1 MPIVGNFT
9 PLTTATTAVP
19 LHKKNHYKQKI
30 FYNMKN
36 VIYLVT
42 GAAGFLGSN
51 ICTQL
56 LERGE
61 RVRAFVLEGDKAAQ
75 YLPKEVEIVYG
86 NLCDK
91 SSLKPFFSVNEGET
105 TVCIHVASMV
115 TVNPYYRKALLDV
128 NVGGTANIIDLC
140 LEHAE
145 CQKLVYVG
153 STGAIPELPH
163 GQLISE
169 VEYVNLDEVEGWY
182 SKSKAMATNNVY
194 TAIRERGL
202 KACVVYPTGIMG
214 PNDFSCSETTSTI
227 IKIIKGEMAAGIDG
241 SFNMV
246 DVRDLAAG
254 CIAAAD
260 KGHIGEGYILGNEV
274 IRFKTMSKI
283 ISQEAGCKPV
293 KFFLPIWAAEMI
305 ARSMERKAAKTGK
318 MPLMTSFSVYNLK
331 RNNEFDY
338 TKAMKELG
346 YTTRPLETT
355 LKDQIK
361 WFKDNRLI

>member
-1 MPIVGNFT
+1 
-9 PLTTATTAVP
+9 
-19 LHKKNHYKQKI
+19 
-30 FYNMKN
+30 MKN
-36 VIYLVT
+36 VVYLVT

-51 ICTQL
+51 ICAQL

-91 SSLKPFFSVNEGET
+91 TSLKSFFTVDEGVA

-140 LEHAE
+140 LEHEE
-145 CQKLVYVG
+145 CQKLVYVS

-163 GQLISE
+163 GQRIKE
-169 VEYVNLDEVEGWY
+169 VEEVNLDQVEGWY

-214 PNDFSCSETTSTI
+214 PNDYALSETTSTI
-227 IKIIKGEMAAGIDG
+227 IKIIIIY
-241 SFNMV
+241 
-246 DVRDLAAG
+246 LA
-254 CIAAAD
+254 C
-260 KGHIGEGYILGNEV
+260 H
-274 IRFKTMSKI
+274 
-283 ISQEAGCKPV
+283 
-293 KFFLPIWAAEMI
+293 
-305 ARSMERKAAKTGK
+305 
-318 MPLMTSFSVYNLK
+318 
-331 RNNEFDY
+331 
-338 TKAMKELG
+338 
-346 YTTRPLETT
+346 T
-355 LKDQIK
+355 L
-361 WFKDNRLI
+361 L

>member
-1 MPIVGNFT
+1 
-9 PLTTATTAVP
+9 
-19 LHKKNHYKQKI
+19 
-30 FYNMKN
+30 MKN
-36 VIYLVT
+36 VVYLVT

-51 ICTQL
+51 ICAQL

-61 RVRAFVLEGDKAAQ
+61 RVRAFVLEGDKSAQ

-91 SSLKPFFSVNEGET
+91 ASLKPLFTVDEGVA

-140 LEHAE
+140 LEHTE
-145 CQKLVYVG
+145 CQKLIYVS

-163 GQLISE
+163 GQRITE
-169 VEYVNLDEVEGWY
+169 VEEVNLDQVEGWY

-202 KACVVYPTGIMG
+202 KACIVYPTGIMG
-214 PNDFSCSETTSTI
+214 PNDYALSETTSTI
-227 IKIIKGEMAAGIDG
+227 IKIIKGEMPAGIDG

-260 KGHIGEGYILGNEV
+260 KGRIGEGYILGNEV

-338 TKAMKELG
+338 SKAILELG
-346 YTTRPLETT
+346 YTTRPLDVT

-361 WFKDNRLI
+361 WLKDNRLI

>member
-1 MPIVGNFT
+1 
-9 PLTTATTAVP
+9 
-19 LHKKNHYKQKI
+19 
-30 FYNMKN
+30 MKN
-36 VIYLVT
+36 VVYLVT

-51 ICTQL
+51 ICAQL

-91 SSLKPFFSVNEGET
+91 TSLKPFFTVDEGVA

-140 LEHAE
+140 LEHTE
-145 CQKLVYVG
+145 CQKLIYVS

-163 GQLISE
+163 GQRITE
-169 VEYVNLDEVEGWY
+169 VEEVNLDQVEGWY

-214 PNDFSCSETTSTI
+214 PNDYALSETTSTI

-260 KGHIGEGYILGNEV
+260 KGRIGEGYILGNEV

-283 ISQEAGCKPV
+283 ISHEAGCKPV

-338 TKAMKELG
+338 SKAILELG
-346 YTTRPLETT
+346 YTTRPLDVT

-361 WFKDNRLI
+361 WLKDNRLI

>member
-1 MPIVGNFT
+1 
-9 PLTTATTAVP
+9 
-19 LHKKNHYKQKI
+19 
-30 FYNMKN
+30 MKN
-36 VIYLVT
+36 VVYLVT

-51 ICTQL
+51 ICAQL

-91 SSLKPFFSVNEGET
+91 ASLKPFFTIDEGVA

-140 LEHAE
+140 LEHTE
-145 CQKLVYVG
+145 CQKLVYVS
-153 STGAIPELPH
+153 STGAIPEQPH
-163 GQLISE
+163 GQRITE
-169 VEYVNLDEVEGWY
+169 VEEVNLDQVEGWY

-214 PNDFSCSETTSTI
+214 PNDYALSETTSTI

-260 KGHIGEGYILGNEV
+260 KGRIGEGYILGNEV

-338 TKAMKELG
+338 SKAILELG
-346 YTTRPLETT
+346 YTTRPLDVT

-361 WFKDNRLI
+361 WLKDNRLI

>member
-1 MPIVGNFT
+1 
-9 PLTTATTAVP
+9 
-19 LHKKNHYKQKI
+19 
-30 FYNMKN
+30 MKN
-36 VIYLVT
+36 VVYLVT

-51 ICTQL
+51 ICAQL

-61 RVRAFVLEGDKAAQ
+61 RVRAFVLEGDKSAQ

-91 SSLKPFFSVNEGET
+91 ASLRPFFTVDEGVA

-140 LEHAE
+140 LEHTE
-145 CQKLVYVG
+145 CQKLVYVS

-163 GQLISE
+163 GQRIKE
-169 VEYVNLDEVEGWY
+169 VEEVNLDQVEGWY

-194 TAIRERGL
+194 TAIRERCL

-214 PNDFSCSETTSTI
+214 PNDYALSETTSTI

-260 KGHIGEGYILGNEV
+260 KGRIGEGYILGNEV

-338 TKAMKELG
+338 SKAILELG
-346 YTTRPLETT
+346 YTTRPLDVT

-361 WFKDNRLI
+361 WLKDNRLI

>member
-1 MPIVGNFT
+1 
-9 PLTTATTAVP
+9 
-19 LHKKNHYKQKI
+19 
-30 FYNMKN
+30 MKN
-36 VIYLVT
+36 VVYLVT

-51 ICTQL
+51 ICAQL

-61 RVRAFVLEGDKAAQ
+61 RVRAFVLDGDKSAQ

-91 SSLKPFFSVNEGET
+91 ASLKAFFTVDEGVA

-128 NVGGTANIIDLC
+128 NVGGTANIIDMC
-140 LEHAE
+140 LEHEE
-145 CQKLVYVG
+145 CQKLIYVS

-163 GQLISE
+163 GQRIKE
-169 VEYVNLDEVEGWY
+169 VEEVNLDQIEGWY
-182 SKSKAMATNNVY
+182 SKSKAMATNNIY

-214 PNDFSCSETTSTI
+214 PNDYALSETTSTI

-260 KGHIGEGYILGNEV
+260 KGRIGEGYILGNEV

-338 TKAMKELG
+338 SKAILELG
-346 YTTRPLETT
+346 YTTRPLDVT

-361 WFKDNRLI
+361 WLKDNRLI

>member
-1 MPIVGNFT
+1 
-9 PLTTATTAVP
+9 
-19 LHKKNHYKQKI
+19 
-30 FYNMKN
+30 MKN
-36 VIYLVT
+36 VVYLVT

-51 ICTQL
+51 ICAQL

-61 RVRAFVLEGDKAAQ
+61 RVRAFVLEGDKSAQ

-91 SSLKPFFSVNEGET
+91 ASLKPFFTVDEGVA

-140 LEHAE
+140 FEHTE
-145 CQKLVYVG
+145 CQKLVYVS

-163 GQLISE
+163 GQRITE
-169 VEYVNLDEVEGWY
+169 VEEVNLDQVEGWY

-214 PNDFSCSETTSTI
+214 PNDYALSETTSTI
-227 IKIIKGEMAAGIDG
+227 IKIIKGEMPAGIDG

-260 KGHIGEGYILGNEV
+260 KGRIGEGYILGNEV

-338 TKAMKELG
+338 SKAILELG
-346 YTTRPLETT
+346 YTTRPLDVT

-361 WFKDNRLI
+361 WLKDNRLI

>member
-1 MPIVGNFT
+1 
-9 PLTTATTAVP
+9 
-19 LHKKNHYKQKI
+19 
-30 FYNMKN
+30 MKN
-36 VIYLVT
+36 VVYLVT

-51 ICTQL
+51 ICAQL

-91 SSLKPFFSVNEGET
+91 ASLKPFFTIDEGVA

-140 LEHAE
+140 LEHEE
-145 CQKLVYVG
+145 CQKLIYVS

-163 GQLISE
+163 GQRITE
-169 VEYVNLDEVEGWY
+169 VEEVNLDQLEGWY

-214 PNDFSCSETTSTI
+214 PNDYALSETTSTI

-260 KGHIGEGYILGNEV
+260 KGRIGEGYILGNKV

-338 TKAMKELG
+338 SKAILELG
-346 YTTRPLETT
+346 YTTRPLDVT

-361 WFKDNRLI
+361 WLKDNRLI

>member
-1 MPIVGNFT
+1 
-9 PLTTATTAVP
+9 
-19 LHKKNHYKQKI
+19 
-30 FYNMKN
+30 MKN
-36 VIYLVT
+36 VVYLVT

-51 ICTQL
+51 ICAQL

-61 RVRAFVLEGDKAAQ
+61 RVRAFVLEGDKSAQ

-91 SSLKPFFSVNEGET
+91 ASLKPFFTVDEGVA

-140 LEHAE
+140 LEHEE
-145 CQKLVYVG
+145 CQKLVYVS

-163 GQLISE
+163 GQRITE
-169 VEYVNLDEVEGWY
+169 VEEVNLDQVEGWY

-214 PNDFSCSETTSTI
+214 PNDYALSETTSTI
-227 IKIIKGEMAAGIDG
+227 IKIIKGEMPAGIDG

-260 KGHIGEGYILGNEV
+260 KGRIGEGYILGNEV

-338 TKAMKELG
+338 SKAILELG
-346 YTTRPLETT
+346 YTTRPLDVT

-361 WFKDNRLI
+361 WLKDNRLI